1 MPIACCQLGVDFSFM
16 APYLGM
22 FPVLSGI
29 SVLCITDNHSSVV
42 RNIFGGAT
50 SNEGMGMLSL
60 CLDWNLINSLCFWA
74 PLSYQLNI
82 DIGIFLAYIMMS
94 ALYYGNDWG
103 SLSFPFMSQVL
114 FVSHGNLSPGTTIR
128 PTPCRTPTELLTIKQ
143 PF

>member
-1 MPIACCQLGVDFSFM
+1 
-16 APYLGM
+16 M
-22 FPVLSGI
+22 FPVLSGVSI
-29 SVLCITDNHSSVV
+29 FCIADNHSSVV

-94 ALYYGNDWG
+94 ALYYGNVWG

-114 FVSHGNLSPGTTIR
+114 FVSSHIATYKLYEL
-128 PTPCRTPTELLTIKQ
+128 TPDRMRTERFMIKQ
-143 PF
+143 RS